1 MGISSLFSD
10 NEKRGF
16 VITVSILFVICAG
29 LLVWLMYYYLFLN
42 GQITIS
48 TAYLDKASYSD
59 ETKFFMEINYYSNEK
74 GNGEEVFEIKL
85 NYYTDTRIPEIEEDG
100 QYGTKYMY
108 STGAQFIGG
117 VEYSWNK
124 GVSIVNLFSG
134 KQDHKYTLLDG
145 YYYDTEMGGT
155 SFTSLKNEKLVD
167 QDKWIYDIN
176 GELCLIQ
183 PIKLNH
189 DVVDYWDLWV
199 AHVTNRDISYF
210 ILQIYNTVKSLDEG
224 ENIFALNLSEYFFVT
239 LQNENGSFDSEP
251 TDDVNYLY
259 SNIKVNVN
267 SNGMIS
273 SDQSIFGIVEE
284 NSNWSLY
291 GENSENYWQ
300 VKVEHNLT
308 ANDFNVIF
316 KDGAYYL
323 KMKTEC
329 EEYLKT
335 FNYLNLIITLDLDNI
350 QVETVN
356 VDVIGFD
363 ESLYNAFDV
372 YKLILNSTTERTFNV
387 LDDDIIIEADDV
399 ITINTNEEVLYA

>member
-16 VITVSILFVICAG
+16 VITMSILFIICAG

-124 GVSIVNLFSG
+124 GVSFLNLFSG

-300 VKVEHNLT
+300 VKVEQNLT

-350 QVETVN
+350 QVATVN
-356 VDVIGFD
+356 VDVLGFD

>member
-16 VITVSILFVICAG
+16 VITMSILFIICAG

-59 ETKFFMEINYYSNEK
+59 ETNFFMEINYYSNEK

-124 GVSIVNLFSG
+124 GVSFLNLFSG

-300 VKVEHNLT
+300 VKVEQNLT

-350 QVETVN
+350 QVATVN
-356 VDVIGFD
+356 VDVLGFD